1 MKKSLSVLLAVLV
14 AAASPLAAQ
23 SASDLALAMLAR
35 SQNTSRFVSA
45 ISTHVPLV
53 VKYVG
58 DNTSGG
64 NVAIAANGD
73 ITFTEGPVGSS
84 VADDSLECPVSGALG
99 GIIDVSDAA
108 CNTLGEVV
116 DIINASANWR
126 AIIVDGVR
134 SDTSD
139 DALVTFAETAANAED
154 GLNLTG
160 DTAVTFDVAIGAL
173 PQELRSIKRY
183 LGPREQG
190 SKMISNPLLGSKPVF
205 YFLSATTT
213 YGSGTSTLEGYCV
226 LQRLRSTGSTNG
238 SETVTQ
244 IFSLAGGATTVAG
257 TVDARQ
263 LGGLAC
269 SEGEKLFIRVN
280 NSAANTASVA
290 SLWAQQVNIR

>member
-1 MKKSLSVLLAVLV
+1 MKKFTVAFLAAL
-14 AAASPLAAQ
+14 AAAFAIPAGAQVIQAILSP
-23 SASDLALAMLAR
+23 
-35 SQNTSRFVSA
+35 SQNTSRIVSA
-45 ISTHVPLV
+45 VSTHVPLV

-58 DNTSGG
+58 DNTLGG
-64 NVAIAANGD
+64 NVAVDAGTGD
-73 ITFTEGPVGSS
+73 LTFTEGAVGSS
-84 VADDSLECPVSGALG
+84 AADDSLECPVSGALG
-99 GIIDVSDAA
+99 GVIDVSDAA

-126 AIIVDGVR
+126 AIIVDGLR
-134 SDTSD
+134 TDTSV
-139 DALVTFAETAANAED
+139 DALITISETAATAED

-190 SKMISNPLLGSKPVF
+190 ARMIPNPLLGSKPVF

-226 LQRLRSTGSTNG
+226 LQRLRSGGSTAG

-244 IFSLAGGATTVAG
+244 IFSLAGGATTAAG

-263 LGGLAC
+263 FGGLAC
-269 SEGEKLFIRVN
+269 SEGEKLFVRVN

-290 SLWAQQVNIR
+290 SLWAQQVSVR